1 MNVTLEPR
9 LKDYMAKK
17 GYTHIVVDL
26 VSPVGCVADSAEL
39 LTRFAREKEAERIKQ
54 KGCRTIAGD
63 PCEILVVDRAIHVE
77 DEVTLGLRSFLGA
90 KDITLKGISAW
101 KL

>member
-1 MNVTLEPR
+1 MNVTYEQR

-17 GYTHIVVDL
+17 GYGFIVIDL
-26 VSPVGCVADSAEL
+26 ISPIGCVADSAEI
-39 LTRFAREKEAERIKQ
+39 LTRFAREKEAAQLKA
-54 KGCRTIAGD
+54 KGCRVVPGEVG
-63 PCEILVVDRAIHVE
+63 EILVVERGIQFE
-77 DEVTLGLRSFLGA
+77 DDVTLGLRSFFGA